1 MDWNSD
7 AMFIKRF
14 GAMNMSKDYLIA
26 ANKWLDENEEKY
38 LKLKKNEKVLVIPRR
53 CSHTVRRRTL
63 H

>member
-14 GAMNMSKDYLIA
+14 EALTYGATNMSKDDLIA

-38 LKLKKNEKVLVIPRR
+38 LKLKKNEKVLAVPR
-53 CSHTVRRRTL
+53 
-63 H
+63 